1 FVVVLVVGPR
11 PGPPDDEQ
19 EHAQATPASSRKIH
33 MRCLYSIHDAASPMA
48 CIINPWR
55 ALGAAVLLALVAA
68 CAVQPPDGTPAA
80 QACPAAAPCP
90 VCAVCPAVTPE
101 APKAK
106 TLEAVSWSE
115 VSGWMDEDPGEAW
128 ETFLRSCTRLKAQAV
143 WRESCALAVQLPA
156 GASVRD
162 FFETHFLL
170 YRVPNADGSVRGLAT
185 GYYEP
190 LLRGSRRKEGPY
202 RYPLYAAPE
211 DLLIVDLA
219 EINPELKHLRLRGR
233 LDGWRV
239 VPYYPRAEIERGL
252 PALAG
257 KELLWV
263 DDPVDLFFLQIQ
275 GSGRVRLATG
285 ELVRVGYADQN
296 GQPYRSIGRYLVEQG
311 ELKLEQA
318 SMQGIKAW
326 GAANPEKLDALLNQ
340 NPSFVFF
347 RELSL
352 AAGGQGSNAGGPM
365 TTGGP
370 VGALGVALTPERS
383 IAVDPRHIPLGA
395 PVFLATTW
403 PNSTQPL
410 QRLVL
415 AQDTGGAI
423 RGAVRADY
431 FWGFGDAAGAQAG
444 RMRQGAR
451 MWVLLPRD
459 YPAPN

>member
-1 FVVVLVVGPR
+1 M
-11 PGPPDDEQ
+11 
-19 EHAQATPASSRKIH
+19 T
-33 MRCLYSIHDAASPMA
+33 
-48 CIINPWR
+48 CIIDQSR
-55 ALGAAVLLALVAA
+55 TLVAA
-68 CAVQPPDGTPAA
+68 LLLTLAAGCAVEPPASPRTV

-90 VCAVCPAVTPE
+90 VCPVCPAVTPE

-106 TLEAVSWSE
+106 TLEAAGWSD
-115 VSGWMDEDPGEAW
+115 VSGWMGDDPAAAW
-128 ETFLRSCTRLKAQAV
+128 GTFLRGCARLKTQSAWRDICAQAQ
-143 WRESCALAVQLPA
+143 QLPA

-162 FFETHFLL
+162 FFETYFLP
-170 YRVPNADGSVRGLAT
+170 YRVANADGSVDGLVT

-233 LDGWRV
+233 LDGRRV

-263 DDPVDLFFLQIQ
+263 DDAVDLFFLQIQ

-285 ELVRVGYADQN
+285 ELVRVAYADQN
-296 GQPYRSIGRYLVEQG
+296 GQPYKSIGRVLVEQG

-326 GAANPEKLDALLNQ
+326 GAANPARLEALLNQ
-340 NPSFVFF
+340 NPSYVFF
-347 RELSL
+347 RELP
-352 AAGGQGSNAGGPM
+352 AADSGQGSGAS
-365 TTGGP
+365 GP

-403 PNSTQPL
+403 PASALPL
-410 QRLVL
+410 ARLVL
-415 AQDTGGAI
+415 AQDIGGAI

-431 FWGFGDAAGAQAG
+431 FWGFGEAASAQAG
-444 RMRQGAR
+444 RMRQSAR
-451 MWVLLPRD
+451 MWVLLPRN
-459 YPAPN
+459 YPPPQ

>member
-1 FVVVLVVGPR
+1 
-11 PGPPDDEQ
+11 
-19 EHAQATPASSRKIH
+19 
-33 MRCLYSIHDAASPMA
+33 MA

-68 CAVQPPDGTPAA
+68 CAVQPPAGTPAA

-90 VCAVCPAVTPE
+90 VCPVCPAVTPE

-162 FFETHFLL
+162 FFETHFLP
-170 YRVPNADGSVRGLAT
+170 YRVANADGSVQGLAT

-233 LDGWRV
+233 LDGRRV

-347 RELSL
+347 RELST
-352 AAGGQGSNAGGPM
+352 AEGGQGSNAGGPM

>member
-1 FVVVLVVGPR
+1 MIARIIDQGRVLV
-11 PGPPDDEQ
+11 
-19 EHAQATPASSRKIH
+19 
-33 MRCLYSIHDAASPMA
+33 AA
-48 CIINPWR
+48 
-55 ALGAAVLLALVAA
+55 GLLVFVAA
-68 CAVQPPDGTPAA
+68 CAVQPPAA
-80 QACPAAAPCP
+80 TTTGQACPAAAPCLP
-90 VCAVCPAVTPE
+90 CPVCPAIAPE
-101 APKAK
+101 PPKVK
-106 TLEAVSWSE
+106 TLEAVNWSD
-115 VSGWMDEDPGEAW
+115 VSGWTEEDPGAAW
-128 ETFLRSCTRLKAQAV
+128 NAFRRSCARIKAQAA
-143 WRESCALAVQLPA
+143 WRESCALAERLPA
-156 GASVRD
+156 GASVRA
-162 FFETHFLL
+162 FFETHFLP
-170 YRVPNADGSVRGLAT
+170 YRVANADGSVLGLAT

-211 DLLIVDLA
+211 DLLIIDLA

-233 LDGWRV
+233 LDGRRV

-252 PALAG
+252 AALTG

-275 GSGRVRLATG
+275 GSGRVRLASG

-296 GQPYRSIGRYLVEQG
+296 GQPYKSIGRTLVEQG

-326 GAANPEKLDALLNQ
+326 GAANPAKLDALLKQ
-340 NPSFVFF
+340 NPSYVFF
-347 RELSL
+347 RELPVAEGVSG
-352 AAGGQGSNAGGPM
+352 ASGPVTM
-365 TTGGP
+365 DGP

-383 IAVDPRHIPLGA
+383 IAVDPRHVPLGA

-410 QRLVL
+410 ARLVL

-431 FWGFGDAAGAQAG
+431 FWGFGEAAGAQAG
-444 RMRQGAR
+444 RMRQSAR
-451 MWVLLPRD
+451 MWVLLPRN
-459 YPAPN
+459 YPLPK